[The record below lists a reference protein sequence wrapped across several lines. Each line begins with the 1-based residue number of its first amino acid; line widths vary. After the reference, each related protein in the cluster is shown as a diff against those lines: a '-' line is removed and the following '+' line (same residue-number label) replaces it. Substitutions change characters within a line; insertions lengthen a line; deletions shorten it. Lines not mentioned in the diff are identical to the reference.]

1 EEPASQ
7 VYVSHAQ
14 DYDGNATFVVRT
26 SLPPTEV
33 APAVQAIIR
42 DIDDG
47 VAISGVR
54 ALRDLVDSQ
63 MSTYRALA
71 ILVGTFG
78 VIALLMAALGLY
90 GVLAYLVG
98 QSSREIGIR
107 MALGARSGEVAFA
120 VVRRGAW
127 MAALGIVVGLAAAWG
142 LAGLLRQMLFGVEPQ
157 DPLTLAAVAAVL
169 LAVTLLASWLPARR
183 AARVD
188 PVVALREA

>member
-1 EEPASQ
+1 
-7 VYVSHAQ
+7 
-14 DYDGNATFVVRT
+14 VRT
-26 SLPPTEV
+26 SVPPTDV

-47 VAISGVR
+47 VAIVGVG
-54 ALRDLVDSQ
+54 ALRELVDDQ

-78 VIALLMAALGLY
+78 IIALLMAALGLY
-90 GVLAYLVG
+90 SVLAYLVG
-98 QSSREIGIR
+98 QSAREIGIR
-107 MALGARSGEVAFA
+107 MALGARASEVASA
-120 VVRRGAW
+120 VVRRGAT
-127 MAALGIVVGLAAAWG
+127 MAGLGIAIGLVSAWG

-157 DPLTLAAVAAVL
+157 DPLTLGVVAAVL

-188 PVVALREA
+188 PAVALRRA